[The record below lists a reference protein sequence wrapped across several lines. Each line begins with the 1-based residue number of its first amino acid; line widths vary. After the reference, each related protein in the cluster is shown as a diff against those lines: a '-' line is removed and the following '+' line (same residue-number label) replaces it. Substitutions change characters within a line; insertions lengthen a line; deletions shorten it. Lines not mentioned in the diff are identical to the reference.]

1 MTFENENP
9 FALRST
15 LEYEMPD
22 FTRIND
28 ESYLPAFHAGCEDHL
43 HEVHEIIKQ
52 EEVTFENTIVALER
66 SGQMLTRVLTVFYNK
81 SSSDTTDRLDE
92 IEEEI
97 APKLSAHMD
106 AIRLNQALFG
116 RIKELYSNRDSL
128 ELNNED
134 AWLLERYYM
143 DFTHAGAHLTDAQR
157 EELTNLNE
165 ELSKLETQFGKNLLT
180 DTNDLGVVVDD
191 VAELDGLSENEIAAC
206 AAAAKARGL
215 EGKWLVGMVNFTGHP
230 LLSSMKNRG
239 LRERVMKN
247 SLLKGARSN
256 DNDNR
261 PVILQI
267 IKLRAK
273 RAELFGVKAHAEHV
287 LQDRNAQN
295 PENVHKMLKQIA
307 PAAVRN
313 AKLEGADLQKTIDA
327 DFERQA
333 KAVLEEIFTDLDQ
346 DVVGAMQALA
356 ANGDGSTKTLEEIAA
371 VYGVSPARVAE
382 IRNKTAADVSA
393 ATQTKNGLPFT
404 LESWDWDFYTEA
416 VRLEKYNL
424 DTSAMR
430 PYFEL
435 ERVLQDGV
443 FFAANKLFGIS
454 FKERKDIVT
463 YHPDARA
470 FEVFNEDG
478 SKLALFIGDFYTR
491 DSKRGGAWMNN
502 LVDQNHLLGQLPVVV
517 NNLNVPKPPA
527 GQPTLL
533 TYDEITT
540 LFHEFG
546 HTLHG
551 ILSDVKYP
559 RFSGTSVERDFVEFP
574 SQVNEMWLTWPEVLD
589 NYAKHYETGE
599 KIPQEWVDNLKASAA
614 FNEGHAT
621 TAYLAAAILDL
632 AWHSLDADATVAD
645 VEEFEAKAI
654 EAYGLNY
661 SPVPTRYRSTY
672 FSHIFAG
679 GYSAGYYGY
688 IWSEVLD
695 ADTVDW
701 FKENGGLTRANGDHF
716 RNTLLSRGGSIN
728 SMQMFRNFRGRDA
741 TIEPLLKRRGLL

>member
-22 FTRIND
+22 FSRIND
-28 ESYLPAFHAGCEDHL
+28 ESYLPAFHAGCAEQL

-52 EEVTFENTIVALER
+52 DEVTFENTIVAMER
-66 SGQMLTRVLTVFYNK
+66 SGQLLMRVLVVFYNK
-81 SSSDTTDRLDE
+81 SSSDTTPRLDE
-92 IEEEI
+92 IEEEL
-97 APKLSAHMD
+97 APKLSAHTD
-106 AIRLNQALFG
+106 AIRLNQKLFG

-206 AAAAKARGL
+206 AAAANARGL

-230 LLSSMKNRG
+230 LLSSMKNRS
-239 LRERVMKN
+239 LRERVMQN
-247 SLLKGARSN
+247 SLVKGARSN

-267 IKLRAK
+267 VKLRAK
-273 RAELFGVKAHAEHV
+273 RAELFGVKTHAEHV

-295 PENVHKMLKQIA
+295 PTNVHNMLKQIA

-313 AKLEGADLQKTIDA
+313 ARAEGADLQKSIDA
-327 DFERQA
+327 SGE
-333 KAVLEEIFTDLDQ
+333 
-346 DVVGAMQALA
+346 
-356 ANGDGSTKTLEEIAA
+356 S
-371 VYGVSPARVAE
+371 YS
-382 IRNKTAADVSA
+382 
-393 ATQTKNGLPFT
+393 
-404 LESWDWDFYTEA
+404 LESWDWDLYTEA
-416 VRLEKYNL
+416 VRMEKYNL
-424 DTSAMR
+424 DTTAMR

-589 NYAKHYETGE
+589 NYARHYETGE
-599 KIPQEWVDNLKASAA
+599 KIPQEWVDNLKAASA

-621 TAYLAAAILDL
+621 TSYLAAAILDL

-645 VEEFEAKAI
+645 VEEFEAIAI
-654 EAYGLNY
+654 ESYGLNY
-661 SPVPTRYRSTY
+661 PPVPTRYRSTY

>member
-1 MTFENENP
+1 
-9 FALRST
+9 
-15 LEYEMPD
+15 
-22 FTRIND
+22 
-28 ESYLPAFHAGCEDHL
+28 
-43 HEVHEIIKQ
+43 
-52 EEVTFENTIVALER
+52 
-66 SGQMLTRVLTVFYNK
+66 
-81 SSSDTTDRLDE
+81 
-92 IEEEI
+92 
-97 APKLSAHMD
+97 MD
-106 AIRLNQALFG
+106 AIRLNQDLFG
-116 RIKELYSNRDSL
+116 RIKHLHENRDSL

-157 EELTNLNE
+157 EELKGLNE
-165 ELSKLETQFGKNLLT
+165 ELSKLETLFGKNLLN
-180 DTNDLGVVVDD
+180 DTNDLAVVVDD

-206 AAAAKARGL
+206 AAAAKSRGL

-230 LLSSMKNRG
+230 LLSSMKNRS

-247 SLLKGARSN
+247 SLIKGARSN
-256 DNDNR
+256 ENDNR
-261 PVILQI
+261 PIILQI
-267 IKLRAK
+267 VKLRAK
-273 RAELFGVKAHAEHV
+273 RAELFGVKTHAEHV

-313 AKLEGADLQKTIDA
+313 ARAEGADLQKSIDA
-327 DFERQA
+327 SGENYA
-333 KAVLEEIFTDLDQ
+333 
-346 DVVGAMQALA
+346 
-356 ANGDGSTKTLEEIAA
+356 
-371 VYGVSPARVAE
+371 
-382 IRNKTAADVSA
+382 
-393 ATQTKNGLPFT
+393 
-404 LESWDWDFYTEA
+404 LESWDWDLYTEA
-416 VRLEKYNL
+416 VRMEKYNL
-424 DTSAMR
+424 DTTAMR

-435 ERVLQDGV
+435 ERVLHDGV
-443 FFAANKLFGIS
+443 FFAANKLFGIT

-502 LVDQNHLLGQLPVVV
+502 LVDQSHLLGQLPVVV

-551 ILSDVKYP
+551 MLSDVKYP

-589 NYAKHYETGE
+589 NYARHYETGE
-599 KIPQEWVDNLKASAA
+599 KIPQEWVDNLKAAST

-621 TAYLAAAILDL
+621 TSYLAAAILDL
-632 AWHSLDADATVAD
+632 AWHSLPADATVED
-645 VEEFEAKAI
+645 VEAFEAKAI
-654 EAYGLNY
+654 ADYGLDFG
-661 SPVPTRYRSTY
+661 PVPTRYRSTY

>member
-22 FTRIND
+22 FSRIND
-28 ESYLPAFHAGCEDHL
+28 ESYLPAFHAGCAEQL

-52 EEVTFENTIVALER
+52 DEITFENTVVAMER
-66 SGQMLTRVLTVFYNK
+66 SGQMLMRVLVVFYNK
-81 SSSDTTDRLDE
+81 SSSDTTPRLDE
-92 IEEEI
+92 IEEEL

-106 AIRLNQALFG
+106 AIRLNQKLFG
-116 RIKELYSNRDSL
+116 RIKHLHENRDSL

-157 EELTNLNE
+157 EELTVLNE

-191 VAELDGLSENEIAAC
+191 VAELEGLSENEIAAC
-206 AAAAKARGL
+206 AAAAKSRGL

-230 LLSSMKNRG
+230 LLASMKNRS

-247 SLLKGARSN
+247 SLIKGARN
-256 DNDNR
+256 NENDNR

-267 IKLRAK
+267 VKLRAK
-273 RAELFGVKAHAEHV
+273 RAELFGVKTHAEHV

-295 PENVHKMLKQIA
+295 PANVHKMLQQIA

-313 AKLEGADLQKTIDA
+313 AKLEGADLQKSIDA
-327 DFERQA
+327 AGE
-333 KAVLEEIFTDLDQ
+333 
-346 DVVGAMQALA
+346 
-356 ANGDGSTKTLEEIAA
+356 NYS
-371 VYGVSPARVAE
+371 
-382 IRNKTAADVSA
+382 
-393 ATQTKNGLPFT
+393 
-404 LESWDWDFYTEA
+404 LESWDWSLYTEA
-416 VRLEKYNL
+416 VRMEKYNL

-454 FKERKDIVT
+454 FKERPDIVT

-589 NYAKHYETGE
+589 NYAIHYETGE
-599 KIPQEWVDNLKASAA
+599 KIPQEWVDNLKAASA

-621 TAYLAAAILDL
+621 TSYLAAAILDL
-632 AWHSLDADATVAD
+632 AWHSLDADATVED
-645 VEEFEAKAI
+645 VEDFEAKAI
-654 EAYGLNY
+654 ESYGLNY

-716 RNTLLSRGGSIN
+716 RKTLLSRGGSIN